1 MLNRDPWLENN
12 TTGAGRRHRYLH
24 GPEGNNFYTGTDGI
38 VSNAILSDRTVG
50 YFPRRGVMVL

>member
-1 MLNRDPWLENN
+1 MSLLVS
-12 TTGAGRRHRYLH
+12 
-24 GPEGNNFYTGTDGI
+24 GTDGI